1 MCHFYIITDS
11 NIIKSLAAIERENHG
26 FSSLGDGI
34 EWSDL
39 KTLCEKIDVPFNNQ
53 SLGQLLTVLLKKFYQ
68 IERTKFTKTEKEQI
82 KQDQNNTCI
91 RCNEELKKYHIDH
104 IKPLSNGG
112 TNERCNLQALCVS
125 CHIEKTREEKE
136 ACEHIQ
142 LSNIKTTTFPL
153 RGNGFYSLP

>member
-53 SLGQLLTVLLKKFYQ
+53 SLGQLLTVLDVMK
-68 IERTKFTKTEKEQI
+68 
-82 KQDQNNTCI
+82 N
-91 RCNEELKKYHIDH
+91 
-104 IKPLSNGG
+104 
-112 TNERCNLQALCVS
+112 
-125 CHIEKTREEKE
+125 
-136 ACEHIQ
+136 
-142 LSNIKTTTFPL
+142 
-153 RGNGFYSLP
+153 